1 MEKYE
6 VILVTSAAI
15 SAGHTKL
22 DIDRKNLINKQVL
35 AAIGQPFLISVYNE
49 LLAKFNKNFT
59 YRQGF

>member
-35 AAIGQPFLISVYNE
+35 AAIGQPF
-49 LLAKFNKNFT
+49 
-59 YRQGF
+59 